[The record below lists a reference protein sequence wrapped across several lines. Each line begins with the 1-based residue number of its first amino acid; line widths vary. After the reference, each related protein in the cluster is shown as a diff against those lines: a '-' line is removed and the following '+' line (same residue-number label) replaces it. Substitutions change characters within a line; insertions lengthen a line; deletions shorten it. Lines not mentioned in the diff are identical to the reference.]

1 MDETAKANRQTKR
14 RRQILSATL
23 RLLRRH
29 GSGISTA
36 QIAAESNCSKETM
49 YSWFGDREG
58 IFLALAQEQAEAM
71 SAALHSSLRKSENET
86 FQNKI
91 HKSCVSLLDIMTG
104 EALIAV
110 NRAAMA
116 ESCRE
121 KADLGLTILDDWQ
134 ARITQPMLD
143 LIEEGRAEGIV
154 EFSDPAEALDIL
166 MGLLIGDRQRRLLLG
181 EYARPDFAA
190 MESHSEKAANMWIR
204 LHSI

>member
-134 ARITQPMLD
+134 ARIAQPMLD
-143 LIEEGRAEGIV
+143 LIEEGRAEGII

-181 EYARPDFAA
+181 EDARPDFAA
-190 MESHSEKAANMWIR
+190 MENHARKAANMWIR
-204 LHSI
+204 LHSV